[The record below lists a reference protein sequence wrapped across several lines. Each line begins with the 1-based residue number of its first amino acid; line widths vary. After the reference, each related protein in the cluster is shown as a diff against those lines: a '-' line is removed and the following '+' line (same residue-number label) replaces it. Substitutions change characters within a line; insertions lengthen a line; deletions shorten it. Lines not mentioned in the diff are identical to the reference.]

1 MDFDRIQPHQPDVAE
16 RAGQLARVIEFS
28 PPYAIMESLKSISM
42 RTGTRGSTWNIFRK
56 SFSSRR

>member
-1 MDFDRIQPHQPDVAE
+1 MQLDAVQPHQPDVAKG
-16 RAGQLARVIEFS
+16 RRQPPRVIEF
-28 PPYAIMESLKSISM
+28 AAAVGVMESLVSSSI